1 MADQSAQWSVAN
13 AAGRILPMKSR
24 RALFLG
30 LSVAAVAALALPAI
44 GQDRPE
50 SILPPGFGD
59 APAPRRAEPEAQRKR
74 PVEAS
79 RSTAAQDSP
88 AKAPDPSPNIDP
100 AGGTATT
107 EVDADAEGAE
117 STAVALVDM
126 PQAARRA
133 VDRVGLLGQTD
144 GNMGAGAFAGTNGR
158 YLARV
163 MRGMEAPIASRWASI
178 LLRRAVLS
186 RADTPASISAADWA
200 AERVWL
206 LVRMG
211 EATQARTLTQAVD
224 VDRYSPSLYVFG
236 MQAALASADPAAL
249 CPMAETADRS
259 GRDTAWLLARAI
271 CSAFSGETSLATAYL
286 DRARSRRG
294 DNDADVLLAEKVVG
308 AAQDTRRSVTINWD
322 NISRMDVWRYGMA
335 TSTGLQIPDRLM
347 NSVDARVRLWRAQAP
362 LLSYTVRLPD
372 AERAAAKGILSSA
385 ALMDFYGAAFEEQDP
400 AERGNPVFDMLRES
414 YAGRD
419 DDARVEAMG
428 KFWAEGADN
437 EGQRYARKVATA
449 RAAARIL
456 PSSDFSD
463 QYFDL
468 LSSMLSTG
476 LDRQAAKWGP
486 VVRESGDDAAW
497 GLLAISSPRAEGVST
512 AQIQDFGAA
521 LSENGDLR
529 ARLLFAGLAGLGRIP
544 SNNVSAMAEE
554 FSVSLGKKSRWTD
567 ALDRAVRLR
576 APGTVAIL
584 CAAGLQ
590 ANNWSDIPPEHLYRI
605 VRALR
610 LVGLEPEA
618 RMIAAEAVSRV

>member
-1 MADQSAQWSVAN
+1 
-13 AAGRILPMKSR
+13 MKSR

-30 LSVAAVAALALPAI
+30 LSVATVAALALPAI

-59 APAPRRAEPEAQRKR
+59 APAPAPRRAEPDVQRKR
-74 PVEAS
+74 PVESS
-79 RSTAAQDSP
+79 RSAPAQGNPVKTPEAA
-88 AKAPDPSPNIDP
+88 ATIDAA
-100 AGGTATT
+100 AGASSA
-107 EVDADAEGAE
+107 EVDGNAEGAE
-117 STAVALVDM
+117 STAMALVDM

-133 VDRVGLLGQTD
+133 VHRVGLLGQTD

-163 MRGMEAPIASRWASI
+163 MRGTEAPIASRWASI

-186 RADTPASISAADWA
+186 RADTPANISAADWA

-211 EATQARTLTQAVD
+211 EATQARALAQAVD

-249 CPMAETADRS
+249 CPMAESADRS

-271 CSAFSGETSLATAYL
+271 CSAFSGEASLATAYL

-322 NISRMDVWRYGMA
+322 NISRLDVWRYGMA
-335 TSTGLQIPDRLM
+335 TSTGLQIPDRLL
-347 NSVDARVRLWRAQAP
+347 NRVDTRVRLWRAQAP

-400 AERGNPVFDMLRES
+400 AERGNPLFDRLRES

-428 KFWAEGADN
+428 QFWAEGADV
-437 EGQRYARKVATA
+437 EWQRYARKVATA
-449 RAAARIL
+449 RAASRIQ
-456 PSSDFSD
+456 PSSDFYD

-476 LDRQAAKWGP
+476 LDHQAAKWGP

-497 GLLAISSPRAEGVST
+497 GLLAISSPRAVGVS
-512 AQIQDFGAA
+512 AAEIKDFGAA
-521 LSENGDLR
+521 SSENGDLR

-544 SNNVSAMAEE
+544 SDDLSAMAET
-554 FSVSLGKKSRWTD
+554 FAVPLGKKSRWTD

-576 APGTVAIL
+576 APGTVVIL

-590 ANNWSDIPPEHLYRI
+590 ANNWSNIPPEHLYRI

-610 LVGLEPEA
+610 LIGLEPEA
-618 RMIAAEAVSRV
+618 RMIATEAVSRA

>member
-1 MADQSAQWSVAN
+1 M
-13 AAGRILPMKSR
+13 MKTA
-24 RALFLG
+24 RALICG
-30 LSVAAVAALALPAI
+30 LSAAAVAAFTLPAI
-44 GQDRPE
+44 GQGRPE

-59 APAPRRAEPEAQRKR
+59 APAPRKTDTDAQRPR
-74 PVEAS
+74 PTESAKSPPVPS
-79 RSTAAQDSP
+79 PP
-88 AKAPDPSPNIDP
+88 AKQAVGAASID
-100 AGGTATT
+100 TT
-107 EVDADAEGAE
+107 EGAASAAALADETETPAA
-117 STAVALVDM
+117 ALVDM
-126 PQAARRA
+126 PPAARRG
-133 VDRVGLLGQTD
+133 VERVGLLGPTD
-144 GNMGAGAFAGTNGR
+144 GDMGAGAFAGTNGR

-163 MRGMEAPIASRWASI
+163 MRGMGAPIASRWASI
-178 LLRRAVLS
+178 VLRRAVLS
-186 RADTPASISAADWA
+186 RAETPANISAADWA

-211 EATQARTLTQAVD
+211 EATQARALAQAVD

-249 CPMAETADRS
+249 CPMAESADRS

-322 NISRMDVWRYGMA
+322 NISRLDVWRYGMS

-347 NSVDARVRLWRAQAP
+347 NRVDMRVRLWRAQAP
-362 LLSYTVRLPD
+362 LLSYAARLPD
-372 AERAAAKGILSSA
+372 AERAAVKGILSSA

-400 AERGNPVFDMLRES
+400 AERGNPLFDLLRDS

-419 DDARVEAMG
+419 DEARVEALG
-428 KFWAEGADN
+428 KFWAEGVDD
-437 EGQRYARKVATA
+437 EWQRYARKVATA
-449 RAAARIL
+449 RAAARIS
-456 PSSDFSD
+456 PSSDHSD

-468 LSSMLSTG
+468 LSSMLSSG
-476 LDRQAAKWGP
+476 LDRQAAKWAP
-486 VVRESGDDAAW
+486 FVQETGDDAAW
-497 GLLAISSPRAEGVST
+497 GLLAISTPRAMGGISD
-512 AQIQDFGAA
+512 AQIRDFGAA
-521 LSENGDLR
+521 SSDNGELR
-529 ARLLFAGLAGLGRIP
+529 AQLLFAGLAGLGRIP
-544 SNNVSAMAEE
+544 SNSVLAMAEA
-554 FSVSLGKKSRWTD
+554 FSVPLGKRTRWTD
-567 ALDRAVRLR
+567 ALDRAVNLR

-590 ANNWSDIPPEHLYRI
+590 ANRWSDIPPEHLYRI

-618 RMIAAEAVSRV
+618 RMIATEAVSRA